1 MKSLFTRLNFKD
13 QDRIAIINAEEDFTF
28 AQSNELRDIQI
39 DTEIDQR
46 YPYEFI
52 IIFVKKVAEVKKLA
66 PLALHNLKVDGILW
80 FCYPKKTSK
89 KYSSNINCDHGWESL
104 NECGFYGIR
113 IVSVDDNWSAM
124 RFRNIKFIKSTSNRF
139 PGKK

>member
-1 MKSLFTRLNFKD
+1 MKSLFTRLNFKG

-28 AQSNELRDIQI
+28 TQSDELRDIQI

-46 YPYEFI
+46 YPYEFM
-52 IIFVKKVAEVKKLA
+52 IIFVKKVTEVKKLA

-89 KYSSNINCDHGWESL
+89 KYSSNINRDHGWESL

-124 RFRNIKFIKSTSNRF
+124 RFRNIKFIKSTSGRF